1 MCCPAAVALMLC
13 NLLLAKR
20 HICAALVNCAVCE
33 GCEQTV
39 GLQADKEWLAYIGLH
54 GPLQLFLGEQRG
66 ELVGPRPE
74 KPAPVS
80 QASGEGEGEGR
91 FGGSIFSSEQ
101 LVRFLQSIGKG
112 AGGNSGFT

>member
-1 MCCPAAVALMLC
+1 MTIV
-13 NLLLAKR
+13 
-20 HICAALVNCAVCE
+20 IC
-33 GCEQTV
+33 
-39 GLQADKEWLAYIGLH
+39 LQADEEWLAFTGLH
-54 GPLQLFLGEQRG
+54 GPLQLLLSEQTG

-74 KPAPVS
+74 KPAPMS
-80 QASGEGEGEGR
+80 QASGEGQGEGA